1 MVIDVGKLEV
11 LSEVAESS
19 GPAFEVFCFI
29 IFFNVVILIFG
40 FLPSRK
46 RNAFV
51 LSHSVLPFPLPSHLL
66 IPLDLATV
74 SVVVTINHHHYT
86 SFSIAECCES
96 NIFLF
101 FPQVSTPAAAAAA
114 PRVWP
119 GRLVT
124 Q

>member
-19 GPAFEVFCFI
+19 GSAFEVFCFI

-40 FLPSRK
+40 FLPSRQ
-46 RNAFV
+46 RNGFV
-51 LSHSVLPFPLPSHLL
+51 LSHSVLPFPLPSHL

-86 SFSIAECCES
+86 SFSIAECC
-96 NIFLF
+96 
-101 FPQVSTPAAAAAA
+101 V
-114 PRVWP
+114 
-119 GRLVT
+119 
-124 Q
+124 

>member
-1 MVIDVGKLEV
+1 MLIDVGKLEV

-29 IFFNVVILIFG
+29 IYFNVVILIFG
-40 FLPSRK
+40 FLPSRQ
-46 RNAFV
+46 RNCFV

-66 IPLDLATV
+66 TPLDLATV
-74 SVVVTINHHHYT
+74 SVVVTINHHHYR

-101 FPQVSTPAAAAAA
+101 S
-114 PRVWP
+114 PR
-119 GRLVT
+119 
-124 Q
+124 

>member
-1 MVIDVGKLEV
+1 MLIDVGKLEV

-40 FLPSRK
+40 LLLSRQ
-46 RNAFV
+46 RNGFV

-74 SVVVTINHHHYT
+74 SVVVTINHHYT
-86 SFSIAECCES
+86 SFSIAEYCES

-101 FPQVSTPAAAAAA
+101 FPQVSTPAAAAA